1 MDEYEIEKTEIEKK
15 MKAKQKEIKD
25 VSATI

>member
-1 MDEYEIEKTEIEKK
+1 MDEYKIEKTEIEKK
-15 MKAKQKEIKD
+15 MKETQKEIKD

>member
-1 MDEYEIEKTEIEKK
+1 MDEYKIEKTEIEKK
-15 MKAKQKEIKD
+15 MKEKQKEIKD

>member
-15 MKAKQKEIKD
+15 MKEKQKEIKD
-25 VSATI
+25 ESATI